1 MRPSRYNPYTTPT
14 QDVIDNLVYVMN
26 SMNEKERN
34 ASHGIA
40 FIANMDGWTMNN
52 FSMDYCFQFMMK
64 LQGSVPTRVTHF
76 LIVNPPSWFGKIW
89 AIMRKMLLP
98 SFQKKVHMIREQ
110 KLGKF
115 LKPGYQE
122 FLPSEMA
129 SGRSPTRE
137 IVQDYIDQRL
147 HLEGCHGGSV
157 RDAPSS
163 SSVVVGKTRGSKTST
178 ISETENTESERTDT
192 LDLSMLD
199 LGMISEQLGVDE
211 PVTAYIHKRSFR
223 STDAASRRTN

>member
-1 MRPSRYNPYTTPT
+1 
-14 QDVIDNLVYVMN
+14 MN

-34 ASHGIA
+34 ASNGIA

-52 FSMDYCFQFMMK
+52 FSIDYCFQFMMK

-89 AIMRKMLLP
+89 TIMRKMLLP
-98 SFQKKVHMIREQ
+98 SFQKKVHMIREH

-115 LKPGYQE
+115 LKPGYQA

-129 SGRSPTRE
+129 TGRSPTRE
-137 IVQDYIDQRL
+137 IVQDFIDQRL
-147 HLEGCHGGSV
+147 YLEASRGSV
-157 RDAPSS
+157 RDPPLLNSDN
-163 SSVVVGKTRGSKTST
+163 VGKTRGA
-178 ISETENTESERTDT
+178 ISETDTTESERTDM

-211 PVTAYIHKRSFR
+211 PVTPFKHRRSLLL
-223 STDAASRRTN
+223 TDALSRRTN